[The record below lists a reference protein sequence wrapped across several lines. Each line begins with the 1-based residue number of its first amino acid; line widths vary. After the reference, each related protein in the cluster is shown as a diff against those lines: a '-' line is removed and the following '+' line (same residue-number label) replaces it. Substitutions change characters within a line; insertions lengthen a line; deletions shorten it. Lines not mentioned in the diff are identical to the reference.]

1 MEELSINGG
10 RPAKRKPYP
19 EWPAFDEREISS
31 VVDVIKSR
39 KWWRMVG
46 EQVTEFEREFAAY
59 HNARAAV
66 AVTNGTQAIEVALAA
81 LGVEHGDEVIVPA
94 YSFISTA
101 TAVLGAGA
109 VPVFV
114 DILPDSYCLDP
125 SKLEAAITPRTKA
138 IIPVH
143 MAGHVADM
151 DAIIE
156 VADRHGLPVVEDA
169 AHAHGAEW
177 RGKRVGALHRGGGI
191 FSFQAGKLMTAG
203 EGGLVMSNDEEFIE
217 RCFLYG
223 NCGRPRTD
231 RTYQHTVLGSN
242 CRMSELHAAVLRAQM
257 DRLDEQI
264 AVREANARLLDDAMR
279 RVPGV
284 EPQGHDPRVNRHP
297 HYMYM
302 FRYDEAEFGGL
313 SRMDFVDALIAEG
326 VPAFVGYPAMY
337 RTPVF
342 INRAFGARWNPA
354 DPLLPDYSQTSCPVA
369 ERVGD
374 TVVWFHHRVL
384 LGDEQDVRET
394 ADAVEKVRAHARR
407 AVGAAS

>member
-10 RPAKRKPYP
+10 RAAKRKPYP

-46 EQVTEFEREFAAY
+46 EQVAEFEREFAAY
-59 HNARAAV
+59 HHARAAV
-66 AVTNGTQAIEVALAA
+66 AVANGTQAIEVALAA
-81 LGVEHGDEVIVPA
+81 LGVKHGDEVIVPA
-94 YSFISTA
+94 FSFISTA
-101 TAVLGAGA
+101 TAVLLVNA

-114 DILPDSYCLDP
+114 DIQPDTYCLDP
-125 SKLEAAITPRTKA
+125 SQLEAAITPRTKA

-143 MAGHVADM
+143 MAGHPADM

-156 VADRHGLPVVEDA
+156 IADRHGLAVIEDA

-177 RGKRVGALHRGGGI
+177 QGRRVGALHRGSI

-231 RTYQHTVLGSN
+231 RTYQHSVLGSN

-264 AVREANARLLDDAMR
+264 EVREKNAQLLDAAMR
-279 RVPGV
+279 QLPGI
-284 EPQGHDPRVNRHP
+284 EPQGHDPRANRHP

-302 FRYDEAEFGGL
+302 FRYDAAEFGGL
-313 SRMDFVDALIAEG
+313 PRQEFVDALIAEG
-326 VPAFVGYPAMY
+326 VPAFVAYPAIY

-342 INRAFGARWNPA
+342 VNRDFGPRWNPQ
-354 DPLLPDYSQTSCPVA
+354 DPLLPDYSATSCPVS
-369 ERVGD
+369 EQVGD

-394 ADAVEKVRAHARR
+394 VEAVEKIRAHALQT
-407 AVGAAS
+407 VGAAS